1 VSHGPSVAEERA
13 LELRARRLPAPDPP
27 WRTSTLLW
35 SLVFFGLTALT
46 LAATFWLLGEFG
58 LPKGWLTGAIAL
70 ALAEVLIRRHRF
82 FGTGVESALWIG
94 GLFAMIFGLRG
105 SGRPEALLLFVAACA
120 IAGFRMRNAVFGAAA
135 ACFLVAYVSAR
146 DLRFVAAALGI
157 ALSLAALGAIIA
169 EVRRPS
175 TDWLFCALLLVPPV
189 AGAIASG
196 RKLSPL
202 WALAYLGAAV
212 VCLVLGVR
220 ARLHP
225 PLVAGGVHVAIAIAT
240 LVVHDLLPWRAEW
253 QMIAGGVVL
262 MVLSAI
268 LSRRLRDRTSGLVVT
283 PESLTPYDETIKIGA
298 AVVMQ
303 PRTPETAATR
313 ESGGGGRFGGAGATG
328 EF

>member
-1 VSHGPSVAEERA
+1 M
-13 LELRARRLPAPDPP
+13 ELGARTLPVPDVP

-35 SLVFFGLTALT
+35 SVVFFGLTALT
-46 LAATFWLLGEFG
+46 LAATFWLIGEFG
-58 LPKGWLTGAIAL
+58 LPKGWITGAIAL
-70 ALAEVLIRRHRF
+70 GLAEVLIRRHRF

-94 GLFAMIFGLRG
+94 GLFAMIFGLHG
-105 SGRPEALLLFVAACA
+105 SGKPEALLLFVAACA

-135 ACFLVAYVSAR
+135 ACFLIAYFAAR
-146 DLRFVAAALGI
+146 DLRFVAAALGLAI
-157 ALSLAALGAIIA
+157 SLAALGAIMG

-175 TDWLFCALLLVPPV
+175 TEWLLCALLLVPPI

-202 WALAYLGAAV
+202 WVVAYLGAAA
-212 VCLVLGVR
+212 VCLVVGVR
-220 ARLHP
+220 ARLHA
-225 PLVAGGVHVAIAIAT
+225 PLVAGGVHAGIAIAT

-253 QMIAGGVVL
+253 QMIAGGAML
-262 MVLSAI
+262 LALAAMF
-268 LSRRLRDRTSGLVVT
+268 SRRLRDRTSGLVVT

-303 PRTPETAATR
+303 PRAPETAPTR

-328 EF
+328 DF